1 MEVELRRGRQQAA
14 EQVPVDRRR
23 LRRRLVVVVAVG
35 GGVDGCRALERR
47 HDVGEEL
54 HLQLGLQ

>member
-1 MEVELRRGRQQAA
+1 
-14 EQVPVDRRR
+14 
-23 LRRRLVVVVAVG
+23 VG